1 LFKLLTGRL
10 YRRYSLK
17 LNLIF
22 MPNPRLIFASH
33 YTPQRLCALTL
44 CLVLTTIP
52 ACAKAGGKNYFPLSD
67 GAKWEYAGRFLP
79 FTGGQYPARATIRI
93 DGTTLI
99 RGRRYYKYVTSG
111 TTDAPNV
118 PMKLEHV
125 RYYRVEAGGIYFLP
139 GNDLSGEERLAMPLP
154 IPVKQRWLSATIEV
168 IAERAGTVEAG
179 GRKYA
184 DCLKLIYRETGGG
197 RTTEDYLA
205 PGVGI
210 IKTVYINTTPPQS
223 TFELTLESYH
233 L

>member
-1 LFKLLTGRL
+1 M
-10 YRRYSLK
+10 SSH
-17 LNLIF
+17 
-22 MPNPRLIFASH
+22 RLIAVPH
-33 YTPQRLCALTL
+33 YTPQWLCALTL
-44 CLVLTTIP
+44 CLVLATIP
-52 ACAKAGGKNYFPLSD
+52 ACAQASGKNYFPLSD

-79 FTGGQYPARATIRI
+79 STGGQYIARATIRI
-93 DGTTLI
+93 DGTALI
-99 RGRRYYKYVTSG
+99 RGRRYYKHVTTV

-118 PMKLEHV
+118 PMEVEHV

-154 IPVKQRWLSATIEV
+154 IPLRQRWLSATIKV

-179 GRKYA
+179 GHKYA
-184 DCLKLIYRETGGG
+184 DCLKLTYRETGGG

-210 IKTVYINTTPPQS
+210 VKSVYTNTTPPQS

>member
-1 LFKLLTGRL
+1 MWLQPEEQ
-10 YRRYSLK
+10 
-17 LNLIF
+17 NN
-22 MPNPRLIFASH
+22 MPRLPLTSVLH
-33 YTPQRLCALTL
+33 YTSEWWFAFGL
-44 CLVLTTIP
+44 CLVLTTTCT
-52 ACAKAGGKNYFPLSD
+52 CAHDRGKNYFPLSD

-79 FTGGQYPARATIRI
+79 STGGQYPARATIRI

-99 RGRRYYKYVTSG
+99 RGRRYYKYATSF

-125 RYYRVEAGGIYFLP
+125 RYYRVETGGIYFLP

-154 IPVKQRWLSATIEV
+154 IPVRQRWLSATIEV

-184 DCLKLIYRETGGG
+184 DCLKLTYREPDGG

-210 IKTVYINTTPPQS
+210 IKSVYINTTPPQS
-223 TFELTLESYH
+223 TIEMTLESYH

>member
-1 LFKLLTGRL
+1 
-10 YRRYSLK
+10 
-17 LNLIF
+17 
-22 MPNPRLIFASH
+22 MFA
-33 YTPQRLCALTL
+33 
-44 CLVLTTIP
+44 TTP
-52 ACAKAGGKNYFPLSD
+52 ACAQAGGKNYFPLSE

-79 FTGGQYPARATIRI
+79 STGGQYPARATIRI

-99 RGRRYYKYVTSG
+99 RGRRYYKYVTSS

-139 GNDLSGEERLAMPLP
+139 GNDLNGEERLAMPLP
-154 IPVKQRWLSATIEV
+154 IPVRQRWLSATVEV
-168 IAERAGTVEAG
+168 LAERAGTVEAS

-184 DCLKLIYRETGGG
+184 DCLKLTYRETDGR

-210 IKTVYINTTPPQS
+210 VKSVYTNTTPPQS
-223 TFELTLESYH
+223 TIELTLESYH

>member
-1 LFKLLTGRL
+1 MPAS
-10 YRRYSLK
+10 YLK
-17 LNLIF
+17 SA
-22 MPNPRLIFASH
+22 PY
-33 YTPQRLCALTL
+33 YTPQGLCALTL
-44 CLVLTTIP
+44 CLVLATIP
-52 ACAKAGGKNYFPLSD
+52 ACAQAGGKNYFPLSD

-79 FTGGQYPARATIRI
+79 STGGQYSARATILI

-99 RGRRYYKYVTSG
+99 RGRRYYKYATSF
-111 TTDAPNV
+111 TTDAPNA

-125 RYYRVEAGGIYFLP
+125 RYYRIEAGGVYFLP

-154 IPVKQRWLSATIEV
+154 IPIKQRWLSATIEV

-184 DCLKLIYRETGGG
+184 DCLKLTYREPSER

-205 PGVGI
+205 PGIGI
-210 IKTVYINTTPPQS
+210 IKSVYTNTTPPQS
-223 TFELTLESYH
+223 TVKLTLESYH